1 MRILV
6 IGWGNP
12 LRGDDGVGWRAA
24 ELLAGAGAL
33 DGHDVAVRV
42 SHQLMPEFAE
52 EIGRSEFVVF
62 IDAACDNSPGEVRF
76 ERVEPDRAPSTAF
89 SHQLSPPALLGMA
102 ERLYGSRPEA
112 CFFSVGG
119 RSFEYGEEL
128 SPEVESALP
137 GLLEEVEKVCGRVTG
152 AASHTY
158 RS

>member
-24 ELLAGAGAL
+24 ELLSEKL
-33 DGHDVAVRV
+33 QGHDVAVRV

-52 EIGRSEFVVF
+52 EISGSEFVVF

-76 ERVEPDRAPSTAF
+76 ERVEPDRAPSAAF
-89 SHQLSPPALLGMA
+89 SHQLSPPALLAMA
-102 ERLYGSRPEA
+102 ERLYGSSPEA
-112 CFFSVGG
+112 CFFSVGA
-119 RSFEYGEEL
+119 RTFEYGEKL

-137 GLLEEVEKVCGRVTG
+137 GLLEEVEKLCGRMTQ
-152 AASHTY
+152 AASHT
-158 RS
+158 

>member
-1 MRILV
+1 MSKILV

-24 ELLAGAGAL
+24 ELLSAKL
-33 DGHDVAVRV
+33 QHHDVAVRV

-52 EIGRSEFVVF
+52 DISQSDFVVF
-62 IDAACDNSPGEVRF
+62 IDAACDNSPGEIRLQK
-76 ERVEPDRAPSTAF
+76 VEPDRAPSAAF

-112 CFFSVGG
+112 CFFSVGA
-119 RSFEYGEEL
+119 RSFEYGEVL

-137 GLLEEVEKVCGRVTG
+137 GLLEEVEKLCGRMTE
-152 AASHTY
+152 AASHT
-158 RS
+158 